1 MDDLDSKL
9 ESILGNPQIMEQIIN
24 IAGQVGGN
32 ANAPSQDSKQTE
44 QTASAPAPIID
55 SGGLRNLSNLLGNT
69 SIDKNQQALI
79 RALSPYVGA
88 QKTGKLERAMQAAK
102 MAQMASGFL
111 TQRQFGRM
119 GGG

>member
-9 ESILGNPQIMEQIIN
+9 ESILGNPQIMEQIMN

-32 ANAPSQDSKQTE
+32 SDTTGQDNNQTE
-44 QTASAPAPIID
+44 QTAPAPIID
-55 SGGLRNLSNLLGNT
+55 SGSLRNLSNLLGNT

-102 MAQMASGFL
+102 IAQMASGFL
-111 TQRQFGRM
+111 AQRQFGRM

>member
-9 ESILGNPQIMEQIIN
+9 ESILGNPQIMEQIMN

-32 ANAPSQDSKQTE
+32 SEVSPHDSKQPE
-44 QTASAPAPIID
+44 QPAPIVD
-55 SGGLRNLSNLLGNT
+55 SGSLRNLSNLLGNT

-79 RALSPYVGA
+79 RALAPYVGA

-111 TQRQFGRM
+111 AQRQFGRM